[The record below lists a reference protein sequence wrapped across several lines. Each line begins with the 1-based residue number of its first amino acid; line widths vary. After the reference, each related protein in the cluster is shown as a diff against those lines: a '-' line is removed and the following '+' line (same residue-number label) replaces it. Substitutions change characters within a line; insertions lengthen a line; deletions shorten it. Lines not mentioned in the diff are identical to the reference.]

1 MKAALEYPLSVLILS
16 LAALYLSERIGAFLG
31 AIRVNINE
39 EERKNLGLILSATLT
54 LMSLIIGFTFSM
66 AISRYDQRKN
76 LEVAEANA
84 IGTEYTRA
92 GLLPD
97 QDAALVRK
105 ILVSYLDQRILFYET
120 RDDPKLLMID
130 ATTDRLEASMWSA
143 VKVPAGNQPTPV
155 ISLAVAGMN
164 DVLNSR
170 TDTEGAW
177 LNRIPSEAWGLMA
190 VVAISAHLLIG
201 FDTRRTEASRALL
214 IVLPMAVSIS
224 FFLIA
229 DIDSPRRGIIHI
241 HPENLDSL
249 SRSFHEND
257 RHQNTMSTMRPDIA
271 LVAFE
276 RSPELA
282 LRNKRESLIICI
294 LSPET
299 RIHL

>member
-1 MKAALEYPLSVLILS
+1 MKAVLEYPLIVLILS
-16 LAALYLSERIGAFLG
+16 LAVLYLSETIGAFLG
-31 AIRVNINE
+31 ARRVNISE
-39 EERKNLGLILSATLT
+39 EERKNLDLILSATLT

-92 GLLPD
+92 ALLPD
-97 QDAALVRK
+97 EDAALVRK
-105 ILVSYLDQRILFYET
+105 LLVSYLGQRVLFYET

-130 ATTDRLEASMWSA
+130 AKTDRLETSMWSA

-155 ISLAVAGMN
+155 TSLAVAGMN

-177 LNRIPSEAWGLMA
+177 WNRIPSEAWGLMA
-190 VVAISAHLLIG
+190 VIAIFAHLLIG

-214 IVLPMAVSIS
+214 LVLPMAVSIA

-229 DIDSPRRGIIHI
+229 DIDSPRGGIIKV
-241 HPENLDSL
+241 HPENLEMLSQSL
-249 SRSFHEND
+249 HE
-257 RHQNTMSTMRPDIA
+257 SG
-271 LVAFE
+271 
-276 RSPELA
+276 
-282 LRNKRESLIICI
+282 
-294 LSPET
+294 
-299 RIHL
+299 